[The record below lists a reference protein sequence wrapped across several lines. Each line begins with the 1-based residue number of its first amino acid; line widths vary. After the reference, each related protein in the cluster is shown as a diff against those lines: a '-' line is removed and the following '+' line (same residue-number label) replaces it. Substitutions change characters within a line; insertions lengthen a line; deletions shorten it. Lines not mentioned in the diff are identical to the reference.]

1 MPAWGWVAMSIAVIL
16 VAVAGW
22 VAYSHRRRRGLREQ
36 FGPEYDR
43 TVRGAGDRRAAES
56 ELVARRERRARP
68 GIRPP
73 APAPPLGCAQGW
85 RDVQTQCA
93 GRPRPARATARHP

>member
-56 ELVARRERRARP
+56 ELVARRERREQLSTRPPPRAARP
-68 GIRPP
+68 RH
-73 APAPPLGCAQGW
+73 APGW
-85 RDVQTQCA
+85 RDVQTQFA
-93 GRPRPARATARHP
+93 GPARPALAQTHHP